1 MGARSLAEQ
10 AGISVK
16 EAQQFVDAYFASF
29 PKVRDY
35 IDNTKRA
42 AKEQGYV
49 ETLLG
54 RRRHFPILA
63 SATRDA
69 RTNVMQ
75 RQAER
80 EAINHPLQGT
90 AADIIKLAMIQVH
103 AALKARDKGEVLTL
117 QVHDE
122 LVLEAPKALAPE
134 TAQLVCDLMEGAYA
148 LDPPL
153 KVDVGIGPN
162 WDAVK

>member
-1 MGARSLAEQ
+1 MGTQSLAQQ
-10 AGISVK
+10 AGISMK
-16 EAQQFVDAYFASF
+16 EAQQFVDGYFAGF
-29 PKVRDY
+29 PNVRKY
-35 IDNTKRA
+35 IDDTKRTA
-42 AKEQGYV
+42 REVGYV

-54 RRRHFPILA
+54 RRRYFPILA

-80 EAINHPLQGT
+80 EAINHPLQGS
-90 AADIIKLAMIQVH
+90 AADIIKIAMIRVH
-103 AALKARDKGEVLTL
+103 QALLDQGLDARLTL

-122 LVLEAPKALAPE
+122 LVLEAA
-134 TAQLVCDLMEGAYA
+134 TAQAKAVAELVRGLMESAYP

-153 KVDVGIGPN
+153 KVAVGVGPN